1 MYYAL
6 EEGKVVGSNENRLQL
21 IEWIAQRL
29 ISNPTVGAS
38 IELLESVQTFTTQKT
53 VVTIDANDK

>member
-29 ISNPTVGAS
+29 ISNPTVGVR
-38 IELLESVQTFTTQKT
+38 IELLESMQTFTTQKT